1 MGSPLLYEQGQFK
14 IKLREVEDA
23 NVKRAEAGIY
33 EGIYEA
39 EAGSNREGSNKG
51 GSNKGGSNKGGFN
64 GGGSNREGSNKG
76 GSNKTAKFFEA
87 SGGEVGRLA
96 YSLGQ

>member
-51 GSNKGGSNKGGFN
+51 GSNK
-64 GGGSNREGSNKG
+64 
-76 GSNKTAKFFEA
+76 TAKFFEA